1 MSERYDSYDLVVIGG
16 GSAGLVIGLH
26 GPLLGARIAIVEEAR
41 LGGDCTW
48 FGCVP
53 SKALLASANVAAQSA
68 RAEQY
73 GLPPVEPRAPV
84 DLGRVMDRVAAVQ
97 QQIYDRED
105 SPEVVRAAG
114 SDVIT
119 GHGEFV
125 SPRELRV
132 DGRPLRARYYC
143 VATGSRPVVPAIP
156 GLDLVPHYTN
166 ETVFGELRTLPARLI
181 VLGAG
186 PIGVELAQAFARLGS
201 AVTLVEVAARVL
213 PGEDADLAA
222 VLHEA
227 LRADGVEIRTS
238 TRATRFAIEGAQRC
252 AYLEHDGPELSS
264 TERSSTE
271 HSSTEHSST
280 EHSSTEHSSTEHS
293 STEER
298 REVDAVLLATGKRP
312 RVHGLGLEAAGV
324 RFDERQGIEVDA
336 RLRTSS
342 DRIFASGDV
351 IGGYQ
356 FTHTA
361 AQESSVVMM
370 NALTPLRRTID
381 YRLVPRVTFTDPE
394 VASVGLSEDEARALH
409 GDAVRAY
416 RFPFARVDRAVVDG
430 TTAGFSKIVTAK
442 RDRIVGAQIVGPAAG
457 ELIHEYALAISRGV
471 DAVSLGHA
479 VHAYPTLANG
489 PAHAAGQAFEPR
501 LRRLAPRA
509 LLGLY
514 LRWSRLFQR

>member
-125 SPRELRV
+125 SPRKLRV

-252 AYLEHDGPELSS
+252 AYLEHDGPERNGPERSS

-280 EHSSTEHSSTEHS
+280 
-293 STEER
+293 
-298 REVDAVLLATGKRP
+298 EVDAVLLATGKRP

>member
-1 MSERYDSYDLVVIGG
+1 MSESYESYDLVVIGG
-16 GSAGLVIGLH
+16 DSAGLLIGLY

-48 FGCVP
+48 YGCVP
-53 SKALLASANVAAQSA
+53 SKALLASANVAAQGA
-68 RAEQY
+68 RAEEY
-73 GLPPVEPRAPV
+73 GLPPVEPREPV
-84 DLGRVMDRVAAVQ
+84 DLGRVIDRVAAIQ
-97 QQIYDRED
+97 QRIYDRED

-143 VATGSRPVVPAIP
+143 VATGSRPVVPTIP

-166 ETVFGELRTLPARLI
+166 ETVFGELRTLPARLL

-186 PIGVELAQAFARLGS
+186 PIGVELGQAFARLGS
-201 AVTLVEVAARVL
+201 AVTLVEVASRVL

-238 TRATRFAIEGAQRC
+238 TSATRFALEGAQHC
-252 AYLEHDGPELSS
+252 AYLEHDGV
-264 TERSSTE
+264 
-271 HSSTEHSST
+271 
-280 EHSSTEHSSTEHS
+280 
-293 STEER
+293 EER

-312 RVHGLGLEAAGV
+312 RVQGLGLEAAGV

-336 RLRTSS
+336 RLGTSS

-394 VASVGLSEDEARALH
+394 VASVGLSEDEARAVH
-409 GDAVRAY
+409 GDAVHAY
-416 RFPFARVDRAVVDG
+416 RFPFDRVDRAVVEG
-430 TTAGFSKIVTAK
+430 TTAGFSKIVTGK
-442 RDRIVGAQIVGPAAG
+442 RDRIVGAQIVGAAAG
-457 ELIHEYALAISRGV
+457 DLIHEYALAISRGV
-471 DAVSLGHA
+471 DAVNLSHA

-489 PAHAAGQAFEPR
+489 PARAAEQAFEPR
-501 LRRLAPRA
+501 LRRLAPRTV
-509 LLGLY
+509 LGLY
-514 LRWSRLFQR
+514 LRWSRLFRR